1 MSVMLYNMAPDDIPA
16 EFSNLKGK
24 KVAVVCRSVRELQFT
39 DSTVPRDLTREVD
52 RLLAAKMKK
61 IDVIGEREVSQWTDE
76 NTWQKFTEIGKAL
89 KADMVVGI
97 ELERF
102 TLYQGATLF
111 QGNATVRLVVYD
123 MEDGGKQVYEKSL
136 PRVLYP
142 PHTPISSADKS
153 EGEFRVQFLGVLGGT
168 DRPAFLLP
176 RFAGRFRHRCGAVR
190 PRRRRLRWMP
200 DLRTATD
207 RQPGQLLPAES
218 CACQRYRASSAFV
231 DAALCHTYHRRD
243 RLPGERYESC
253 GRSPDSCATMMIAIQ
268 PDVAAAAAPAPAAS
282 GQAASAA
289 AEHHADHPRRRI
301 AWRDLL
307 SQLLGKEAVPVIM
320 LHQYKGSRADFK
332 DLAAMLQAKGCA
344 VLAPDLRGHGQ
355 STRQQLPGGGEREI
369 KSRC

>member
-1 MSVMLYNMAPDDIPA
+1 MDRIRLRLFLLASLLVASVIFASLVGCNVLSVMLYNMAPDDIPA

-52 RLLAAKMKK
+52 RLLAAKIKK

-153 EGEFRVQFLGVLGGT
+153 EGEFRVQFLGVLAEQIARHFYSH
-168 DRPAFLLP
+168 DSRVD
-176 RFAGRFRHRCGAVR
+176 FA
-190 PRRRRLRWMP
+190 
-200 DLRTATD
+200 T
-207 RQPGQLLPAES
+207 
-218 CACQRYRASSAFV
+218 
-231 DAALCHTYHRRD
+231 DAALF
-243 RLPGERYESC
+243 G
-253 GRSPDSCATMMIAIQ
+253 
-268 PDVAAAAAPAPAAS
+268 
-282 GQAASAA
+282 
-289 AEHHADHPRRRI
+289 
-301 AWRDLL
+301 
-307 SQLLGKEAVPVIM
+307 
-320 LHQYKGSRADFK
+320 
-332 DLAAMLQAKGCA
+332 
-344 VLAPDLRGHGQ
+344 
-355 STRQQLPGGGEREI
+355 PGGG
-369 KSRC
+369 S